1 MTDADNFE
9 KEIIYSDMTGDL
21 RPDLE
26 MLGIDE
32 VDRGVC
38 EDSYEN
44 RSILRLQKMSWNVI
58 YDDLGQPTGL
68 IQALSHEMRSAK
80 SKATIEDR
88 KAILEDDRDHNSN
101 YLTEEALLIEEASDT
116 LVPLWVIGQTR
127 TWLRI
132 RQGREK
138 NPALAPQWETAPHRC
153 TYIKADGVRCML
165 WCSGRKTDMSLC
177 RVHLGSKSG
186 NLAGAVQKAR
196 TRAYQAAPAA
206 LEILEQLME
215 SAESEPVKLKAAT
228 EILDRAGVRGG
239 VEIDA
244 KIDINERPSE
254 DLIRERLLRLVPQV
268 SKELLP
274 ELEMLTDETE
284 DRNRFEKED
293 NRQEDHDGVPVELP
307 EQSTDK

>member
-1 MTDADNFE
+1 MSDDENFE
-9 KEIIYSDMTGDL
+9 KEIIYSDITGDL

-26 MLGIDE
+26 MLGIEE

-38 EDSYEN
+38 EDNYEN
-44 RSILRLQKMSWNVI
+44 RSMLRLQKMNWNVL

-68 IQALSHEMRSAK
+68 IQALSPEMQSAK

-138 NPALAPQWETAPHRC
+138 NPKLAPQWETAPHRC

-165 WCSGRKTDMSLC
+165 WCSGRKTDLGLC
-177 RVHLGSKSG
+177 RTHLGSKQG

-239 VEIDA
+239 IEIDA
-244 KIDINERPSE
+244 KVDINERPSE
-254 DLIRERLLRLVPQV
+254 DILRERLLRLVPQV

-274 ELEMLTDETE
+274 ELEMVSEDEPD
-284 DRNRFEKED
+284 DRNFEKE
-293 NRQEDHDGVPVELP
+293 EDQDGVPVELP
-307 EQSTDK
+307 NQSTDK

>member
-1 MTDADNFE
+1 MSDSAENFE
-9 KEIIYSDMTGDL
+9 KEIIYSDITGDL

-38 EDSYEN
+38 EDNYEN
-44 RSILRLQKMSWNVI
+44 RSLLRLHRMNWNVL
-58 YDDLGQPTGL
+58 YDELGQPTGL
-68 IQALSHEMRSAK
+68 IQALSPEMQSAK
-80 SKATIEDR
+80 TKATIEDR
-88 KAILEDDRDHNSN
+88 KAILSDDRDHNSD

-132 RQGREK
+132 REGRKK
-138 NPALAPQWETAPHRC
+138 NPKLAPQWETAPHRC
-153 TYIKADGVRCML
+153 KYIKTDGVRCML
-165 WCSGRKTDMSLC
+165 WCSGRATDMGLC
-177 RVHLGSKSG
+177 RTHLGSKNG

-244 KIDINERPSE
+244 KIDITERPAE
-254 DLIRERLLRLVPQV
+254 DVIRERLLRLVPRTV
-268 SKELLP
+268 PNLLP
-274 ELEMLTDETE
+274 ELETASIDDDE
-284 DRNRFEKED
+284 NNEKEII
-293 NRQEDHDGVPVELP
+293 NQDHDGVPVDSPLP
-307 EQSTDK
+307 ETDK

>member
-1 MTDADNFE
+1 MSTDDENFE
-9 KEIIYSDMTGDL
+9 KEIIYSDITGDL

-26 MLGIDE
+26 MLGIEE

-44 RSILRLQKMSWNVI
+44 RSILRLQKMNWNVL
-58 YDDLGQPTGL
+58 YDELGQPTGL
-68 IQALSHEMRSAK
+68 IQALSPEMRSAK
-80 SKATIEDR
+80 TKATIEDR
-88 KAILEDDRDHNSN
+88 KAILVDDRNHNSD

-138 NPALAPQWETAPHRC
+138 NPKLAPIWETAPHRC

-165 WCSGRKTDMSLC
+165 WCSGRKTDMGLC
-177 RVHLGSKSG
+177 RTHLGSRQG

-206 LEILEQLME
+206 LEILEHLME

-239 VEIDA
+239 IEIDA
-244 KIDINERPSE
+244 KVDINERPSE
-254 DLIRERLLRLVPQV
+254 DILRERLLRLVPQV

-274 ELEMLTDETE
+274 ELELVQEDETD
-284 DRNRFEKED
+284 DRNFEKE
-293 NRQEDHDGVPVELP
+293 EDQDGVPVELDTP
-307 EQSTDK
+307 EETIGK

>member
-1 MTDADNFE
+1 MADSDEDFE
-9 KEIIYSDMTGDL
+9 KEIIFSDITGDL

-38 EDSYEN
+38 EDNYEN
-44 RSILRLQKMSWNVI
+44 RSMLRLHKMNWNVI
-58 YDDLGQPTGL
+58 YDELGQPTGL
-68 IQALSHEMRSAK
+68 IQALSPEMRSAK
-80 SKATIEDR
+80 TKATIEDR
-88 KAILEDDRDHNSN
+88 KAILVDDRDINSD
-101 YLTEEALLIEEASDT
+101 YLTEEALLIEEASDV

-138 NPALAPQWETAPHRC
+138 NPKLAPIWETAPHRC
-153 TYIKADGVRCML
+153 TYMKADGVRCML
-165 WCSGRKTDMSLC
+165 WCSGRKTDMGLC
-177 RVHLGSKSG
+177 RTHLGSRQG

-244 KIDINERPSE
+244 KVDITERSSE
-254 DLIRERLLRLVPQV
+254 DVIRERLLRLVPKTV
-268 SKELLP
+268 PSLLP
-274 ELEMLTDETE
+274 ELELEG
-284 DRNRFEKED
+284 NYEKED
-293 NRQEDHDGVPVELP
+293 DHQEDRDGVPVEEP
-307 EQSTDK
+307 IESTDK

>member
-1 MTDADNFE
+1 MSDDENFE
-9 KEIIYSDMTGDL
+9 KEIIYSDITGDL

-26 MLGIDE
+26 MLGIEE

-44 RSILRLQKMSWNVI
+44 RSILRLHKMNWNVL

-68 IQALSHEMRSAK
+68 IQALSPEMRSAK
-80 SKATIEDR
+80 TKATIEDR
-88 KAILEDDRDHNSN
+88 KAILADDRDHNSD

-127 TWLRI
+127 TWIRI

-138 NPALAPQWETAPHRC
+138 NPKLAPIWETAPHRC

-165 WCSGRKTDMSLC
+165 WCSGRKTDMGLC
-177 RVHLGSKSG
+177 RTHLGSRQG

-206 LEILEQLME
+206 LEILEHLME

-239 VEIDA
+239 IEIDA
-244 KIDINERPSE
+244 KVDITERPAE
-254 DLIRERLLRLVPQV
+254 DILRERLLRLVPQV

-274 ELEMLTDETE
+274 ELEMVSEDEPDD
-284 DRNRFEKED
+284 DRNFEKE
-293 NRQEDHDGVPVELP
+293 EDQDGVPVELDNP
-307 EQSTDK
+307 EETKSK

>member
-1 MTDADNFE
+1 MSDDENFE
-9 KEIIYSDMTGDL
+9 KEIIYSDITGDL

-44 RSILRLQKMSWNVI
+44 RSILRLHKMNWNVL

-68 IQALSHEMRSAK
+68 IQALSPEMRSAK
-80 SKATIEDR
+80 TKATIEDR
-88 KAILEDDRDHNSN
+88 KAILEDDRDVNSN

-127 TWLRI
+127 TWIRI

-138 NPALAPQWETAPHRC
+138 NPSLAPIWETAPHRC

-165 WCSGRKTDMSLC
+165 WCSGRKTDMGLC
-177 RVHLGSKSG
+177 RTHLGSRQG

-206 LEILEQLME
+206 LEILEHLME

-244 KIDINERPSE
+244 KVDINERPSE
-254 DLIRERLLRLVPQV
+254 ELIRERLLRLVPQV

-274 ELEMLTDETE
+274 ELEMLPDETD
-284 DRNRFEKED
+284 DRNFEKED
-293 NRQEDHDGVPVELP
+293 TREEDHDGVPVEEP
-307 EQSTDK
+307 IESTDK